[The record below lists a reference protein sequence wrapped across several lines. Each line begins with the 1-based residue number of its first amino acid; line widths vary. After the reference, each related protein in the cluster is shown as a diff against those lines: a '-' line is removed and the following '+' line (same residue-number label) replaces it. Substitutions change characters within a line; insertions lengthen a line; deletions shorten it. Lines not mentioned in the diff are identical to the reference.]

1 MKKPSSILIE
11 KYEILKEVF
20 DKYNVREIRIFG
32 SIARMEDREDSDI
45 DFLIDFPTEGT
56 IFDLASLH
64 YELSQTLEHEFDLL
78 TYKGLNERVLESFI
92 KNSIELTELPH
103 LTPSKAIQNQFTN
116 TNRLLKNLNGLLWT
130 INRIELCMNN
140 ITQERFL
147 SDEGIQDAT
156 TRNIQLMGQIITQI
170 SEEDL
175 SKLKEDG
182 LQLEHITV
190 LRDSLFMNVDLH
202 LLWNTLVN
210 DIPLYKEKISD
221 LLIRK

>member
-1 MKKPSSILIE
+1 M
-11 KYEILKEVF
+11 
-20 DKYNVREIRIFG
+20 
-32 SIARMEDREDSDI
+32 
-45 DFLIDFPTEGT
+45 
-56 IFDLASLH
+56 FDLASLH
-64 YELSQTLEHEFDLL
+64 YELSQILKREFDLL

-103 LTPSKAIQNQFTN
+103 LIPSKAIQNQFTN

-175 SKLKEDG
+175 SKLKEEG

-210 DIPLYKEKISD
+210 DIPLYKKKISD

>member
-1 MKKPSSILIE
+1 M
-11 KYEILKEVF
+11 
-20 DKYNVREIRIFG
+20 
-32 SIARMEDREDSDI
+32 
-45 DFLIDFPTEGT
+45 
-56 IFDLASLH
+56 FDLASLH
-64 YELSQTLEHEFDLL
+64 YELSQILKREFDLL

-103 LTPSKAIQNQFTN
+103 LIPSKAIQNQFTN
-116 TNRLLKNLNGLLWT
+116 NNRLLKNLNGLLWT

-175 SKLKEDG
+175 SKLKEEG

-210 DIPLYKEKISD
+210 DIPLYKKKISD